1 MKQILTT
8 KSLTII
14 NFLIVAYFV
23 LIWLINF
30 YQIDYTLIGVFRE
43 LLTIPFL
50 IAQLIFLVLGIIHL
64 FKNKMNLLLAF
75 SLLILAIS
83 TVFTFGSFF

>member
-1 MKQILTT
+1 MKQVLTT

-30 YQIDYTLIGVFRE
+30 YQIDYILIGVFRE
-43 LLTIPFL
+43 LLSIPFL

-64 FKNKMNLLLAF
+64 FKNKMNLLLVF